1 MPIYKGKKKVIAL
14 YKGAIPIIKKYK
26 GNILLFDS
34 TPKKNNILS
43 FEFTGTEE
51 KYYINDVEYT
61 ATTSPFS
68 IEIEDTITSAA
79 NMFASNGKNTITA
92 ITSLPDVSQATDM
105 SNMFTYLTGITD
117 SSILETID
125 TSSCVN
131 MFQMLAA
138 VSATELDLSNYNTS
152 NVTSMY
158 QMFTSS
164 SFLTTLN
171 IKNWDVSKVTTMQQ
185 MFNACTGLTELDLSG
200 WDVTSVTDFGSMF
213 ARCFSLKTIDVTG
226 WNTLNSG
233 TGHSDKPIF
242 GVKSTIPK
250 NNSSIYANLEELVV
264 GEDCSDEQYE
274 WWCARLEE
282 SGIDCNVIKYK
293 NIETTSTLTFNWT
306 YTGNSQPTFYT
317 QNSAS
322 DNTFY
327 TATTNPYTVD
337 IAEDQDKI
345 VLHNLN
351 VVEISSLPNDRSWRG
366 IAINNFIGNN
376 LVLKDID
383 LTKAT
388 RLYSDLMISSAPT
401 SSSIDLSGLK
411 LSDTVDMSDYNSPK
425 VNTLIMDDWYFNN
438 VYSIFNGNNVLKNLS
453 LKNVNTSN
461 VTDMNHMF
469 YNCSGLTSIDL
480 SSFDTSNV
488 TDMSYMFYSCSGLT
502 SLELSNFNTENVK
515 NLSRMFQLCSNITSL
530 DLSGWNTSKVT
541 DMIYMFSYCRNLT
554 TLNVTGWDISN
565 VTNYTSMFN
574 GIKSTVKIILGDVSY
589 ATYNWWYSRLK
600 DAGINNTATLE
611 YTINNSGGGTSEAE

>member
-1 MPIYKGKKKVIAL
+1 MAIYKGNKKIIAL
-14 YKGAIPIIKKYK
+14 YKGNKKIIKQYK
-26 GNILLFDS
+26 GTQVVFDS
-34 TPKKNNILS
+34 IPKKKNTLS
-43 FEFTGTEE
+43 FEFTGTSE

-61 ATTSPFS
+61 ATSSPFS

-79 NMFASNGKNTITA
+79 KMFASNGKNTITA

-131 MFQMLAA
+131 MFQMFAA
-138 VSATELDLSNYNTS
+138 VMATELDLSNYNTS

-164 SFLTTLN
+164 SYLTTLN

-213 ARCFSLKTIDVTG
+213 ARCFSLKTIDVSG

-233 TGHSDKPIF
+233 TGHTDKPIF
-242 GVKSTIPK
+242 GQKSTKPSL
-250 NNSSIYANLEELVV
+250 NSSIYANLEELVV

-282 SGIDCNVIKYK
+282 SGIDCGVITYK
-293 NIETTSTLTFNWT
+293 KNETTSTLTFNWT

-322 DNTFY
+322 GNTFY

-345 VLHNLN
+345 IFHNLN
-351 VVEISSLPNDRSWRG
+351 VVNISSFPNDRSWRG
-366 IAINNFIGNN
+366 IIIHNFTGNN
-376 LVLKDID
+376 LVLKDVD

-388 RLYSDLMISSAPT
+388 NLDNDFYISGTT
-401 SSSIDLSGLK
+401 SSTIDVSGLK
-411 LSDTVDMSDYNSPK
+411 VSENIDMSSYDAPE
-425 VNTLIMDDWYFNN
+425 VNTLIMDDWYINN
-438 VYSIFNGNNVLKNLS
+438 VNYIFKGNNALKNLS
-453 LKNVNTSN
+453 LKNVNTSA
-461 VTDMNHMF
+461 VTSMNSMF
-469 YNCSGLTSIDL
+469 YSCSGLTSLDL

-488 TDMSYMFYSCSGLT
+488 TDTMQ
-502 SLELSNFNTENVK
+502 
-515 NLSRMFQLCSNITSL
+515 MFQNCSS
-530 DLSGWNTSKVT
+530 
-541 DMIYMFSYCRNLT
+541 LT
-554 TLNVTGWDISN
+554 TLNVTGWDVSN
-565 VTNYTSMFN
+565 IEYSTFMFYNCTSLN
-574 GIKSTVKIILGDVSY
+574 KLILGSVNQS
-589 ATYNWWYSRLK
+589 TYDWWYARLSSDNLQNK
-600 DAGINNTATLE
+600 VTIE
-611 YTINNSGGGTSEAE
+611 YTIN